1 MSLELTIIQNS
12 IININKELKELE
24 SKDLS
29 LSKIKRMVLTEQI
42 NILVEVHEKIKSLE
56 KQS

>member
-12 IININKELKELE
+12 IIDINKELKELE